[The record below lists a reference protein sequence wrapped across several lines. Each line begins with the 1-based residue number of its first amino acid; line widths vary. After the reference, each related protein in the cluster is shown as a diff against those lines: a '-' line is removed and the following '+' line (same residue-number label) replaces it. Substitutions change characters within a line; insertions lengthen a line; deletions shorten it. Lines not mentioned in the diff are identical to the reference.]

1 MEVQAPNVRF
11 AEILHGD
18 DLRIVALRELG
29 TAERWLELANLNG
42 LRHPFIAA
50 SASDGVLA
58 YGDLIQIPAPVST
71 ISANNDAA
79 GVFGVDLLVV
89 GGNLDVGDAGDF
101 DLAPGVACLVQAL
114 RHRIVVDKRELAFHP
129 EFGCY
134 VRSLLGK
141 TNGPTAGQ
149 LAAFYVKSALLE
161 DERVDAVPTCTAEV
175 VGDQIR
181 VTAVVT
187 PISGRPVDLALVI

>member
-11 AEILHGD
+11 AEIQYGD

-42 LRHPFIAA
+42 LRHPYIA
-50 SASDGVLA
+50 SSPSDGVLS
-58 YGDLIQIPAPVST
+58 YGDLIQVPAPVSSV
-71 ISANNDAA
+71 SANNDAA
-79 GVFGVDLLVV
+79 GVFGVDLMVV
-89 GGNLDVGDAGDF
+89 NGNLMIADSGDLDVVS
-101 DLAPGVACLVQAL
+101 GVSCLVQAL
-114 RHRIVVDKRELAFHP
+114 RHHITVDKRELAFHP

-134 VRSLLGK
+134 VRSILGRS
-141 TNGPTAGQ
+141 NGPTAGQ

-161 DERVDAVPTCTAEV
+161 DSRVDAVPVCESEI

-181 VTAVVT
+181 VTATVN
-187 PISGRPVDLALVI
+187 PIVGRPVDLALVV